1 MALDTPFVRFF
12 RSGGKSEFTVS
23 LHRLNRAPE
32 RKDASFDLPS
42 HFQRFLGLLDD
53 ADEDN
58 IAFISER
65 LGDTPRYDAG
75 PLKQRAYDEFENRL
89 SAVLAYYVDEGR
101 NRTEIVSLMEADIS
115 ATEAWLLRQFQ
126 NDVNEARQRAV
137 GVTHYIWR
145 SADDGKVRSSH
156 AERDDRVF
164 LWDHRFADGL
174 PGHAH
179 NCRCYAEPAILN
191 GQVILTG
198 RPVSPD
204 LADRISDARGAGLA
218 RAAEDALVGT
228 VTGVYDV
235 LRFSYLGYRRF
246 FGVQTDEEE
255 AERLAARQNIL
266 DALERLSDLDRET
279 AERIAE
285 EAVAYFEAQH
295 AELRLLDLEYRLGL
309 TSEEALLRA
318 YEDVAYLDASV
329 LLGGTAFTAGAAKLG
344 INLTRLRPTAAL
356 NALRAGRARLDNMIN
371 TRRRE
376 VEQIVEHRF
385 YELID
390 EGHGPQRHEGAVT
403 RQMLIDRVREG
414 IDPMTG
420 TQVDGVTGGTH
431 RRRKTATRITTED
444 AYVAADAVFR
454 RSSDFQTALTCAL
467 ADPNVNNAVFRVRLP
482 ISDVLG
488 LGYRD
493 LVEGVRRVD
502 GTQTTRDVDFAGGTV
517 TAVFQLDANG
527 QPKLMTMYPEGN

>member
-1 MALDTPFVRFF
+1 
-12 RSGGKSEFTVS
+12 
-23 LHRLNRAPE
+23 
-32 RKDASFDLPS
+32 
-42 HFQRFLGLLDD
+42 
-53 ADEDN
+53 
-58 IAFISER
+58 
-65 LGDTPRYDAG
+65 
-75 PLKQRAYDEFENRL
+75 
-89 SAVLAYYVDEGR
+89 
-101 NRTEIVSLMEADIS
+101 
-115 ATEAWLLRQFQ
+115 
-126 NDVNEARQRAV
+126 
-137 GVTHYIWR
+137 
-145 SADDGKVRSSH
+145 
-156 AERDDRVF
+156 
-164 LWDHRFADGL
+164 
-174 PGHAH
+174 
-179 NCRCYAEPAILN
+179 
-191 GQVILTG
+191 
-198 RPVSPD
+198 
-204 LADRISDARGAGLA
+204 
-218 RAAEDALVGT
+218 LVGT
-228 VTGVYDV
+228 VTGFYDV

-454 RSSDFQTALTCAL
+454 RSSDFQTALTRAL